1 MSAPEAAAIA
11 RELAKHGVP
20 ATLTREGDSYSGV
33 AALTQRVRVLNRS
46 YEGSQDSGPTGMSV
60 QAARWMVPAA
70 GLAWAPKA
78 YDRLDIT
85 GLTGAVTITR
95 VDPGFARGVP
105 VRYDLEVSGGE

>member
-1 MSAPEAAAIA
+1 MSNPATVAIA

-33 AALTQRVRVLNRS
+33 SAQVQSVRVMNRS
-46 YEGSQDSGPTGMSV
+46 YEGAQADGPTGMSV
-60 QAARWMVPAA
+60 QAARWMVPASE
-70 GLAWAPKA
+70 LEWVPKA

-85 GLTGAVTITR
+85 GIAGALTITR
-95 VDPGFARGVP
+95 VDPGFAYGAP